1 MCLVCAEHAV
11 TASCIWQPGHF
22 AVGRFTRVRAWCMPL
37 ALCLASQYGPCAGR
51 CSAELMHV
59 VDVFMGQRL
68 LRSVNESHQLLTSA
82 AGCCVLQVW

>member
-1 MCLVCAEHAV
+1 
-11 TASCIWQPGHF
+11 
-22 AVGRFTRVRAWCMPL
+22 
-37 ALCLASQYGPCAGR
+37 
-51 CSAELMHV
+51 MHV